1 MTKVS
6 FCGKMVKSIRF
17 DHFHFCGYGGIEIPQ
32 LNIQFADMAELAAL
46 NTSAAGGRCN
56 ECEKVQRSKSFR
68 FRVPQTVS
76 RRVLPMTPYEIN

>member
-1 MTKVS
+1 
-6 FCGKMVKSIRF
+6 MVKWSS
-17 DHFHFCGYGGIEIPQ
+17 Q
-32 LNIQFADMAELAAL
+32 LDLTIFIFADMAELAAL